1 MKSGKEGIMS
11 KERRNLTD
19 EEKKFVREKYGN
31 RCYICELP
39 LDGYDNGEIQYDHIY
54 AHATEIAGG
63 EELDKFAPIHAS
75 SNPSKRNCHGGK
87 GTKTWFEYKEEIRIK
102 NKLSTISG
110 LKDICKN
117 AKLCSFQMINN
128 CEIEFHGK
136 HIPLYNQNLSGKANF
151 YFFDEVDIE
160 YLENDNLIQ
169 LRPLEDKILPLT
181 FHLRSSVQ
189 LLPSLGRLD
198 TKESKVKIFDGQH
211 KAVAQIVGNNKKSIP
226 CIIFIDPDISSLQAT
241 VFDAHSKFLQQRYKR
256 SHIMDKIAEQ
266 YKAKVEQ
273 WKAIHGDIPF
283 SEIDILKGEGKPKR
297 RRFILASVLGEL
309 SSCSAF
315 IDGKYNFEKDF
326 VDTTKKKGARQN
338 PMLWDN
344 YERLIGLFVNLEPIS
359 ETSDSPNNY
368 RADEIENLKYLLG
381 LVYWFAIKDKWNPD
395 NPESEGHQLAVRYFY
410 DKVFEVYC
418 PILAK
423 ALRYSYEQKIDK
435 ALREDEGLCYRD
447 QFSEDIKKRFARI
460 FERLFNHGVWAN
472 PQYRE
477 TFRAT
482 TSGPIAEL
490 FLKEA
495 LDYIYLTK
503 PE

>member
-1 MKSGKEGIMS
+1 MT
-11 KERRNLTD
+11 KERRILTD
-19 EEKKFVREKYGN
+19 EEKKKVRDNYGN

-39 LDGYDNGEIQYDHIY
+39 LDDYDDGEIQYDHIY
-54 AHATEIAGG
+54 AHFAEIAGG

-75 SNPSKRNCHGGK
+75 SNPAKRNCHGGK
-87 GTKTWFEYKEEIRIK
+87 GTNSWFEYKEEIRIK
-102 NKLSTISG
+102 NKLSNISG

-117 AKLCSFQMINN
+117 AKLCLFKMINDS
-128 CEIEFHGK
+128 EIEFNGK
-136 HIPLYNQNLSGKANF
+136 RIPFYNQRLSGKDNF

-160 YLENDNLIQ
+160 YLENDDLIQ

-181 FHLRSSVQ
+181 LHLRSSMQ

-198 TKESKVKIFDGQH
+198 TKEKKIKIFDGQH

-226 CIIFIDPDISSLQAT
+226 CIIFVNPDIPSLQAT

-283 SEIDILKGEGKPKR
+283 SEMDILKGEHKPNR
-297 RRFILASVLGEL
+297 RRFILASILGEL
-309 SSCSAF
+309 SSCSVF
-315 IDGKYNFEKDF
+315 IEANYNFEKDF

-344 YERLIGLFVNLEPIS
+344 YERLIGILVNLELIS
-359 ETSDSPNNY
+359 ETADSLKNY
-368 RADEIENLKYLLG
+368 RADEIDNLKFLLS
-381 LVYWFAIKDKWNPD
+381 LMYWYAIKDKWNP
-395 NPESEGHQLAVRYFY
+395 NNSESEGHLLAVRYFY

-418 PILAK
+418 PILTK
-423 ALRYSYEQKIDK
+423 ALRYSYEQKMDR
-435 ALREDEGLCYRD
+435 ALGEDEGLCYRE

-460 FERLFNHGVWAN
+460 FDRLFNHGIWAN

-482 TSGPIAEL
+482 TSGPISEL

>member
-1 MKSGKEGIMS
+1 MP
-11 KERRNLTD
+11 KERRILLD
-19 EEKKFVREKYGN
+19 EEKKYVREKYGN
-31 RCYICELP
+31 CCYICELA
-39 LDGYDNGEIQYDHIY
+39 LDNYDDGEIQYDHIY
-54 AHATEIAGG
+54 AHAAEIAGG

-75 SNPSKRNCHGGK
+75 SNPDKRNCHSGK
-87 GTKTWFEYKEEIRIK
+87 GTKTWFDYKEEIRIK
-102 NKLSTISG
+102 NKLGTISG

-117 AKLCSFQMINN
+117 AKLSSFQKISDS
-128 CEIEFHGK
+128 EIVLNGK
-136 HIPLYNQNLSGKANF
+136 HLQLYNQNLSGKNNY
-151 YFFDEVDIE
+151 YFFDEINIE

-189 LLPSLGRLD
+189 LLPSLGRFD
-198 TKESKVKIFDGQH
+198 TKENKVKIFDGQH
-211 KAVAQIVGNNKKSIP
+211 KAVAQIVGNNKKSVA
-226 CIIFIDPDISSLQAT
+226 CIVFVDPDVASLQTT
-241 VFDAHSKFLQQRYKR
+241 VFEAHSRFLQQRYKR

-266 YKAKVEQ
+266 FKAKLEQ
-273 WKAIHGDIPF
+273 WRLVHGESPY
-283 SEIDILKGEGKPKR
+283 SEMDILKGEGKPIR
-297 RRFILASVLGEL
+297 RKFILASVLDEL
-309 SSCSAF
+309 SNNSAF
-315 IDGKYNFEKDF
+315 IDGKFNFEKDF

-344 YERLIGLFVNLEPIS
+344 YERWIGLLANLEPIQ
-359 ETSDSPNNY
+359 ETSDSPKNY

-381 LVYWFAIKDKWNPD
+381 LLYWFAIKDKWNPN

-410 DKVFEVYC
+410 DKVFEVYG
-418 PILAK
+418 PILVK
-423 ALRYSYEQKIDK
+423 ALKYSYEQKMDK
-435 ALREDEGLCYRD
+435 ALGQDEGLCYRE

-472 PQYRE
+472 PQHRE

-490 FLKEA
+490 FSKES

>member
-1 MKSGKEGIMS
+1 MP
-11 KERRNLTD
+11 KERRILTG
-19 EEKKFVREKYGN
+19 EEKKYVREQYKN
-31 RCYICELP
+31 CCYICELT
-39 LDGYDNGEIQYDHIY
+39 LEGYDEGEIQYDHIY
-54 AHATEIAGG
+54 AHAADIAGG

-75 SNPSKRNCHGGK
+75 SNPAKRNCHSGK
-87 GTKTWFEYKEEIRIK
+87 GTKSWVEYKEEIRIK

-117 AKLCSFQMINN
+117 AKLCSLKKVGDS
-128 CEIEFHGK
+128 EIQFNGK
-136 HIPLYNQNLSGKANF
+136 CIPLYNQKLSGKDNF
-151 YFFDEVDIE
+151 YFFDEINIE

-181 FHLRSSVQ
+181 FHLRNSVQ

-198 TKESKVKIFDGQH
+198 TKECKIKIFDGQH
-211 KAVAQIVGNNKKSIP
+211 KAVAQIVGNNKKSIA
-226 CIIFIDPDISSLQAT
+226 CIVFVDPDVSALQT
-241 VFDAHSKFLQQRYKR
+241 IVFEAHSRFLQQRYKR
-256 SHIMDKIAEQ
+256 SHIMDKIAER

-273 WKAIHGDIPF
+273 WKLIHGDIPF
-283 SEIDILKGEGKPKR
+283 SEMDILKGEGKPIR
-297 RRFILASVLGEL
+297 RKFILASVLDEL
-309 SSCSAF
+309 SSSNAF

-344 YERLIGLFVNLEPIS
+344 YERAIALLINLEPIS
-359 ETSDSPNNY
+359 ETSDSPKNY

-381 LVYWFAIKDKWNPD
+381 LLYWFAIKDKWNTN
-395 NPESEGHQLAVRYFY
+395 NPESEGHQLAVKYFY
-410 DKVFEVYC
+410 DKVFEMYY

-423 ALRYSYEQKIDK
+423 ALRYSYEQKMDK
-435 ALREDEGLCYRD
+435 ALGENEGLCYRE

-460 FERLFNHGVWAN
+460 FERLFQHGVWAN

-495 LDYIYLTK
+495 LDYIYLTR

>member
-1 MKSGKEGIMS
+1 MP
-11 KERRNLTD
+11 KERRILTD
-19 EEKKFVREKYGN
+19 EEKKYVREKYKN
-31 RCYICELP
+31 CCYICELT
-39 LDGYDNGEIQYDHIY
+39 LDGYEEGEIQYDHIY
-54 AHATEIAGG
+54 AHVADIAGG

-75 SNPSKRNCHGGK
+75 SNPAKKNCHSGK
-87 GTKTWFEYKEEIRIK
+87 GTKSWFEYKEEIRIK

-110 LKDICKN
+110 LKDICKD
-117 AKLCSFQMINN
+117 AKLCSLNKISDSQ
-128 CEIEFHGK
+128 IEFNGK
-136 HIPLYNQNLSGKANF
+136 CLPLYNQKLSGKDNF
-151 YFFDEVDIE
+151 YFFDEINIE

-181 FHLRSSVQ
+181 FHLRDSVQ

-198 TKESKVKIFDGQH
+198 AKECKVRIFDGQH
-211 KAVAQIVGNNKKSIP
+211 KAVAQIVGNNKKSIA
-226 CIIFIDPDISSLQAT
+226 CIVFIDPDVSALQTT
-241 VFDAHSKFLQQRYKR
+241 VFEAHSRFLQQRYKR
-256 SHIMDKIAEQ
+256 SHIMDKIAER

-273 WKAIHGDIPF
+273 WKSIHGGIPF
-283 SEIDILKGEGKPKR
+283 SEMDILKGEGKPIR
-297 RRFILASVLGEL
+297 RKFILASVLDEL
-309 SSCSAF
+309 NSSNAF
-315 IDGKYNFEKDF
+315 IDGRYNFENDF

-344 YERLIGLFVNLEPIS
+344 YERAVASLINLEPIS
-359 ETSDSPNNY
+359 ETSDSPKNY

-381 LVYWFAIKDKWNPD
+381 LLYWFAIKDKWNPN

-410 DKVFEVYC
+410 DKVFEVYY
-418 PILAK
+418 PILVK
-423 ALRYSYEQKIDK
+423 ALRYSYEQKMDR
-435 ALREDEGLCYRD
+435 ALGENEGLCYRE

-460 FERLFNHGVWAN
+460 FERLLHHGVWAN

-490 FLKEA
+490 FSKEA
-495 LDYIYLTK
+495 LDYIYLTR

>member
-1 MKSGKEGIMS
+1 MP
-11 KERRNLTD
+11 KERRTLSD

-39 LDGYDNGEIQYDHIY
+39 LDGYDDGEIQYDHIY
-54 AHATEIAGG
+54 AHAVEIAGG
-63 EELDKFAPIHAS
+63 EELDKFATIHAS

-102 NKLSTISG
+102 NKLGAISG

-117 AKLCSFQMINN
+117 ARLCSFRRISDA
-128 CEIEFHGK
+128 EIEFNGK
-136 HIPLYNQNLSGKANF
+136 HIPLYNQSLSGKDNF
-151 YFFDEVDIE
+151 YFFAEVDIE
-160 YLENDNLIQ
+160 YLENDDLIQ

-181 FHLRSSVQ
+181 FHLKNSVQ

-198 TKESKVKIFDGQH
+198 TKENKVKIFDGQH
-211 KAVAQIVGNNKKSIP
+211 KAVAQIIGNNKKSIP
-226 CIIFIDPDISSLQAT
+226 CIIFVDPDISSLQAT
-241 VFDAHSKFLQQRYKR
+241 VFDAHSRFLQQRYKR

-266 YKAKVEQ
+266 FNAKIEQ
-273 WKAIHGDIPF
+273 WRAIHGEVPF
-283 SEIDILKGEGKPKR
+283 SEMDILKGEGKPKR
-297 RRFILASVLGEL
+297 RKFILASVLNEL
-309 SSCSAF
+309 STCGAF

-326 VDTTKKKGARQN
+326 VDTTKKKGARLN

-344 YERLIGLFVNLEPIS
+344 YERLIGLVINLELIS
-359 ETSDSPNNY
+359 ETSDSPKNF
-368 RADEIENLKYLLG
+368 RADEIENLKYLLN
-381 LVYWFAIKDKWNPD
+381 LLYWFAIKDKWNPD

-418 PILAK
+418 PSLVK
-423 ALRYSYEQKIDK
+423 ALRYSYEQKMDK
-435 ALREDEGLCYRD
+435 ALGEDEGLCYRE

-472 PQYRE
+472 PQFRE

-490 FLKEA
+490 FSQEA
-495 LDYIYLTK
+495 LDYIYLTRL
-503 PE
+503 E